1 MMKRKLDINKLYQ
14 VHCEIATFLE
24 TSSRGRY
31 DSLAVVETRYGEHLL
46 DLYKKTLLYG
56 REVSNPERISVLD
69 DNGVLYVSTEDTG
82 TSVPY
87 GMVRMTGI
95 DLCSGCVYVILK

>member
-1 MMKRKLDINKLYQ
+1 MKKKLDINKLYQ
-14 VHCEIATFLE
+14 VHREIATFLE
-24 TSSRGRY
+24 TPSRDKY

-46 DLYKKTLLYG
+46 DLYKKTLIYG
-56 REVSNPERISVLD
+56 MEVSNPERISVLD

-87 GMVRMTGI
+87 GMVRMAGI
-95 DLCSGCVYVILK
+95 DMYSGCVYLILK